1 MLHTSTHHQ
10 NFSEL
15 PKRKNEEREKG
26 RRKRPLPPGR
36 TIYDPNWENVELTM
50 QTMDANYGS
59 RFQEWIR
66 NEENL
71 PASAPRL
78 KRIANQY
85 SFKRLIPAF
94 SYIIKSWRIV
104 NIGKLLKTLC
114 EDWSGNK
121 GHEDR
126 GILIGRLTENW
137 PSEYVASLV
146 CDFLTS
152 KPYILCDSGN
162 GTNQETK
169 LELIKHKVALDISKA
184 RFLKS
189 LTRDYSLNR
198 VKAVCS
204 RLGPFNSRTGIPYA
218 NFRVDQPIATQ
229 ISELESPMTS
239 TNTNKDICVIDWQIP
254 VAIVKLARRR
264 ELQILRQQGA
274 FSNND
279 NNEDTYKRARLE
291 NSTSGNS
298 STSSSTYESSSSL
311 QPSLNSTSH
320 PIFVIPTPVR
330 ANQLLTLNSQR
341 PYNFV
346 FVYSDGQQA
355 QQQTPQTYGYSALAF
370 SR

>member
-1 MLHTSTHHQ
+1 
-10 NFSEL
+10 
-15 PKRKNEEREKG
+15 
-26 RRKRPLPPGR
+26 
-36 TIYDPNWENVELTM
+36 
-50 QTMDANYGS
+50 MDANYGS

-85 SFKRLIPAF
+85 SFKRLVPAF

-152 KPYILCDSGN
+152 KPYILCDSSSSKH
-162 GTNQETK
+162 QEAK
-169 LELIKHKVALDISKA
+169 LELLRHKVTLDISKA
-184 RFLKS
+184 RFLKA
-189 LTRDYSLNR
+189 LTRDYSLDR

-218 NFRVDQPIATQ
+218 NFRADQPIVTQ
-229 ISELESPMTS
+229 IAALESSMSSNMMP
-239 TNTNKDICVIDWQIP
+239 KDVCVIDWQIP
-254 VAIVKLARRR
+254 VAIVKLARRK
-264 ELQILRQQGA
+264 ELQKQILPNRLLPINPV
-274 FSNND
+274 NNITITGNNHYNNNNTGSIHNVNVD
-279 NNEDTYKRARLE
+279 NQEH
-291 NSTSGNS
+291 
-298 STSSSTYESSSSL
+298 
-311 QPSLNSTSH
+311 Q
-320 PIFVIPTPVR
+320 
-330 ANQLLTLNSQR
+330 

-346 FVYSDGQQA
+346 FGYPSDQPPPQ
-355 QQQTPQTYGYSALAF
+355 QTYGYPSFAF
-370 SR
+370 SQ